1 MREIVT
7 RIAGELLPRDPNGYR
22 RQIKQ
27 YALDHGGVRITP
39 HQFRHGAAKLLLDA
53 KPGQYESVRKVL
65 GHKNIDT
72 TYEHYA
78 GAETQAAIELYDDVI
93 LGLKE
98 DPGGDSDRDRTS
110 DEDLP
115 YLDPLNP
122 FLKGRRR

>member
-1 MREIVT
+1 M
-7 RIAGELLPRDPNGYR
+7 
-22 RQIKQ
+22 
-27 YALDHGGVRITP
+27 
-39 HQFRHGAAKLLLDA
+39 
-53 KPGQYESVRKVL
+53 RKVL

-72 TYEHYA
+72 TYKHYA

-98 DPGGDSDRDRTS
+98 DPGGDSDPDRTS